1 MDRIARASTGE
12 RRLVFE
18 AAAQRMALAPAVV
31 EKDFWVCYTLDH
43 LFHRSGFAE
52 SMVFKGGTSLSK
64 AFGLIERF
72 SEDIDLILDWRLLGY
87 GEDEPWEP
95 RSNSAQE
102 RFKADSIER
111 TNAFLADAFVPK
123 LRATLSESLGT
134 EASVRCGAEEETV
147 YFDYPRSYES
157 AGTLDTIKL
166 EIGPMAAW
174 SPSEEAAIT
183 PYAADVVPFGPELST
198 TVRTASPE
206 RTFWEKATI
215 LHQEANRPEGK
226 AMPRRYSRH
235 YYDMY
240 RLGHSFVLGRAVAQ
254 PGLLEQVVRFKEKF
268 YRTPWAKLADARP
281 GTLRLAPP
289 KGRLDE
295 LAADYASMR
304 PMRSAHF
311 SLINLRVDWQH
322 LFGRFRE
329 GQPRLPELDR
339 RNAARRRVDPEVV
352 VPVHVVRELG
362 PELARRAE
370 RLAVDE
376 LGLQYPVGR
385 LVDGVVVGAALC
397 RQRPLYAEGLE
408 RQVDLGVVELA
419 ATVHVEDLD
428 VRDGEG
434 GRRERR
440 PDQPGVLPHD
450 AADLVPADGDARPL
464 ERRLYLARAVAALTG
479 GVGRDH
485 GRRGGVR
492 RSGPVGSRAH
502 GAERRPRDAEEPA
515 LR

>member
-1 MDRIARASTGE
+1 MDRIARASTDE

-52 SMVFKGGTSLSK
+52 SVVFKGGTSLSK

-87 GEDEPWEP
+87 GENEPWEP

-102 RFKADSIER
+102 RFKTDSIER

-198 TVRTASPE
+198 TVRTARPE

-289 KGRLDE
+289 KDRLDE

-304 PMRSAHF
+304 PM
-311 SLINLRVDWQH
+311 
-322 LFGRFRE
+322 LFG
-329 GQPRLPELDR
+329 GYPSI
-339 RNAARRRVDPEVV
+339 
-352 VPVHVVRELG
+352 
-362 PELARRAE
+362 
-370 RLAVDE
+370 DE
-376 LGLQYPVGR
+376 IVAYM
-385 LVDGVVVGAALC
+385 
-397 RQRPLYAEGLE
+397 
-408 RQVDLGVVELA
+408 VELEE
-419 ATVHVEDLD
+419 TIN
-428 VRDGEG
+428 
-434 GRRERR
+434 
-440 PDQPGVLPHD
+440 
-450 AADLVPADGDARPL
+450 
-464 ERRLYLARAVAALTG
+464 
-479 GVGRDH
+479 
-485 GRRGGVR
+485 
-492 RSGPVGSRAH
+492 GPS
-502 GAERRPRDAEEPA
+502 
-515 LR
+515 

>member
-1 MDRIARASTGE
+1 MRRPLSRRTSGCATPWTTFSTEAASPSPWCSRAARA
-12 RRLVFE
+12 F
-18 AAAQRMALAPAVV
+18 
-31 EKDFWVCYTLDH
+31 
-43 LFHRSGFAE
+43 
-52 SMVFKGGTSLSK
+52 SK

-87 GEDEPWEP
+87 GENEPWEP

-102 RFKADSIER
+102 RFKTDSIER

-157 AGTLDTIKL
+157 AGTFDTIKL

-304 PMRSAHF
+304 PM
-311 SLINLRVDWQH
+311 
-322 LFGRFRE
+322 LFGSYPSIDE
-329 GQPRLPELDR
+329 IVAYMAELEETI
-339 RNAARRRVDPEVV
+339 N
-352 VPVHVVRELG
+352 
-362 PELARRAE
+362 
-370 RLAVDE
+370 
-376 LGLQYPVGR
+376 GL
-385 LVDGVVVGAALC
+385 
-397 RQRPLYAEGLE
+397 
-408 RQVDLGVVELA
+408 
-419 ATVHVEDLD
+419 
-428 VRDGEG
+428 
-434 GRRERR
+434 
-440 PDQPGVLPHD
+440 
-450 AADLVPADGDARPL
+450 
-464 ERRLYLARAVAALTG
+464 
-479 GVGRDH
+479 
-485 GRRGGVR
+485 
-492 RSGPVGSRAH
+492 S
-502 GAERRPRDAEEPA
+502 
-515 LR
+515 

>member
-64 AFGLIERF
+64 VFGLIEHF

-166 EIGPMAAW
+166 EMGPMAAW

-215 LHQEANRPEGK
+215 LHQEANRLEGK
-226 AMPRRYSRH
+226 AMPGATPAITTTCTALATRSCSAAPSR
-235 YYDMY
+235 
-240 RLGHSFVLGRAVAQ
+240 S
-254 PGLLEQVVRFKEKF
+254 P
-268 YRTPWAKLADARP
+268 
-281 GTLRLAPP
+281 
-289 KGRLDE
+289 
-295 LAADYASMR
+295 ASSS
-304 PMRSAHF
+304 RS
-311 SLINLRVDWQH
+311 SGSKRSST
-322 LFGRFRE
+322 
-329 GQPRLPELDR
+329 
-339 RNAARRRVDPEVV
+339 ARR
-352 VPVHVVRELG
+352 G
-362 PELARRAE
+362 PSWPTR
-370 RLAVDE
+370 
-376 LGLQYPVGR
+376 G
-385 LVDGVVVGAALC
+385 
-397 RQRPLYAEGLE
+397 
-408 RQVDLGVVELA
+408 
-419 ATVHVEDLD
+419 
-428 VRDGEG
+428 
-434 GRRERR
+434 
-440 PDQPGVLPHD
+440 
-450 AADLVPADGDARPL
+450 PA
-464 ERRLYLARAVAALTG
+464 
-479 GVGRDH
+479 
-485 GRRGGVR
+485 
-492 RSGPVGSRAH
+492 RSGSPLQRAGSTSW
-502 GAERRPRDAEEPA
+502 RPITPR
-515 LR
+515 

>member
-1 MDRIARASTGE
+1 MDRIARASTDE

-18 AAAQRMALAPAVV
+18 AAAQRMALAPAAV

-87 GEDEPWEP
+87 GENEPWEP

-134 EASVRCGAEEETV
+134 EASVRCGAEKETV

-254 PGLLEQVVRFKEKF
+254 PGLLVLILIKAIDLSLFFWSPSFLTISTPQESLVARRSSCRASREVEAFGGVSCARGCPRARDPFCTRTWLAVPACRLVRAAEG
-268 YRTPWAKLADARP
+268 RRDRP
-281 GTLRLAPP
+281 EHVQEGQLHRQRRHRAGLRPYQ
-289 KGRLDE
+289 GRVLPRKDV
-295 LAADYASMR
+295 AG
-304 PMRSAHF
+304 
-311 SLINLRVDWQH
+311 LRVLQ
-322 LFGRFRE
+322 G
-329 GQPRLPELDR
+329 GPR
-339 RNAARRRVDPEVV
+339 
-352 VPVHVVRELG
+352 
-362 PELARRAE
+362 
-370 RLAVDE
+370 RLR
-376 LGLQYPVGR
+376 G
-385 LVDGVVVGAALC
+385 
-397 RQRPLYAEGLE
+397 
-408 RQVDLGVVELA
+408 
-419 ATVHVEDLD
+419 
-428 VRDGEG
+428 
-434 GRRERR
+434 
-440 PDQPGVLPHD
+440 
-450 AADLVPADGDARPL
+450 PL
-464 ERRLYLARAVAALTG
+464 EHEEA
-479 GVGRDH
+479 
-485 GRRGGVR
+485 
-492 RSGPVGSRAH
+492 SG
-502 GAERRPRDAEEPA
+502 
-515 LR
+515 

>member
-43 LFHRSGFAE
+43 LFRRSGFAE

-111 TNAFLADAFVPK
+111 TSAFLADAFAPK

-174 SPSEEAAIT
+174 SPSEEAAIA

-304 PMRSAHF
+304 PM
-311 SLINLRVDWQH
+311 
-322 LFGRFRE
+322 LFGSY
-329 GQPRLPELDR
+329 PSI
-339 RNAARRRVDPEVV
+339 
-352 VPVHVVRELG
+352 
-362 PELARRAE
+362 
-370 RLAVDE
+370 DE
-376 LGLQYPVGR
+376 IVAYM
-385 LVDGVVVGAALC
+385 
-397 RQRPLYAEGLE
+397 
-408 RQVDLGVVELA
+408 VELEE
-419 ATVHVEDLD
+419 TVNGL
-428 VRDGEG
+428 
-434 GRRERR
+434 
-440 PDQPGVLPHD
+440 
-450 AADLVPADGDARPL
+450 
-464 ERRLYLARAVAALTG
+464 
-479 GVGRDH
+479 
-485 GRRGGVR
+485 
-492 RSGPVGSRAH
+492 S
-502 GAERRPRDAEEPA
+502 
-515 LR
+515 

>member
-12 RRLVFE
+12 RRMVFE

-111 TNAFLADAFVPK
+111 TNAFLADAFAPK

-174 SPSEEAAIT
+174 SP
-183 PYAADVVPFGPELST
+183 
-198 TVRTASPE
+198 
-206 RTFWEKATI
+206 
-215 LHQEANRPEGK
+215 
-226 AMPRRYSRH
+226 
-235 YYDMY
+235 
-240 RLGHSFVLGRAVAQ
+240 
-254 PGLLEQVVRFKEKF
+254 GLLEQVVRFKEKF

-304 PMRSAHF
+304 PM
-311 SLINLRVDWQH
+311 
-322 LFGRFRE
+322 LFGSY
-329 GQPRLPELDR
+329 PSI
-339 RNAARRRVDPEVV
+339 
-352 VPVHVVRELG
+352 
-362 PELARRAE
+362 
-370 RLAVDE
+370 DE
-376 LGLQYPVGR
+376 IVAYM
-385 LVDGVVVGAALC
+385 
-397 RQRPLYAEGLE
+397 
-408 RQVDLGVVELA
+408 VEL
-419 ATVHVEDLD
+419 
-428 VRDGEG
+428 
-434 GRRERR
+434 
-440 PDQPGVLPHD
+440 
-450 AADLVPADGDARPL
+450 
-464 ERRLYLARAVAALTG
+464 
-479 GVGRDH
+479 
-485 GRRGGVR
+485 
-492 RSGPVGSRAH
+492 
-502 GAERRPRDAEEPA
+502 EETING
-515 LR
+515 LS

>member
-1 MDRIARASTGE
+1 MDRIARASAGE

-134 EASVRCGAEEETV
+134 EASVRCGTEEETV

-166 EIGPMAAW
+166 EMGPMAAW

-289 KGRLDE
+289 KDRLDE

-304 PMRSAHF
+304 PM
-311 SLINLRVDWQH
+311 
-322 LFGRFRE
+322 LFGSYPSIDE
-329 GQPRLPELDR
+329 IVAYMAELEETI
-339 RNAARRRVDPEVV
+339 N
-352 VPVHVVRELG
+352 
-362 PELARRAE
+362 
-370 RLAVDE
+370 
-376 LGLQYPVGR
+376 GL
-385 LVDGVVVGAALC
+385 
-397 RQRPLYAEGLE
+397 
-408 RQVDLGVVELA
+408 
-419 ATVHVEDLD
+419 
-428 VRDGEG
+428 
-434 GRRERR
+434 
-440 PDQPGVLPHD
+440 
-450 AADLVPADGDARPL
+450 
-464 ERRLYLARAVAALTG
+464 
-479 GVGRDH
+479 
-485 GRRGGVR
+485 
-492 RSGPVGSRAH
+492 S
-502 GAERRPRDAEEPA
+502 
-515 LR
+515 